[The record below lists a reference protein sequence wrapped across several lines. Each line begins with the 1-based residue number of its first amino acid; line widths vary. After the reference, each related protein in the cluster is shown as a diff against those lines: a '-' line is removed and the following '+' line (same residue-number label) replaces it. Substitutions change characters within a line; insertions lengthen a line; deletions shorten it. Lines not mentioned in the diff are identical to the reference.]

1 MSVYGGPEIVSNG
14 LVFGY
19 DMGNTKSWKGAP
31 VTNEAK
37 NVSNQI
43 DWVIGNLDQAVSRSE
58 IVPNESYYISS
69 SSLTGTS
76 FRIYFTNATL
86 VNGSTYTV
94 SYKYRIISGGP
105 LFFANDWCDT
115 GITRV
120 TTDLGGGVFYE
131 TATGTRATYDVTFRF
146 LDLQISNNTIVQI
159 WDLQLELGSFATPYS
174 STRVRSNTQAI
185 LDSTGL
191 NTVTATS
198 LTYNSNNTF
207 SFNGSTNHIIT
218 TNTGM
223 SHGTDNFSYSCWVKF
238 AGLPGLGTIFENGF
252 YYAGILI
259 RFQTNIIA
267 IYAQYSTTSY
277 VNSFS
282 FTPTIGQWY
291 NLVITRVG
299 NNLLLYS
306 NGILQ
311 STITFGTSIN
321 VVPSNNLMYIGMSQH
336 AAGQCF
342 QGEIAHASVYSK
354 ALTSSEISQN
364 FNALRSRFGV

>member
-1 MSVYGGPEIVSNG
+1 MGLNHSPKIVTDG
-14 LVFGY
+14 LVFAY
-19 DMGNTKSWKGAP
+19 DMGNINKSWKGP
-31 VTNEAK
+31 PITNQAK

-131 TATGTRATYDVTFRF
+131 TATGTRATYDVTYRF
-146 LDLQISNNTIVQI
+146 LDLQISNNTVVQI

-185 LDSTGL
+185 LDLTRL
-191 NTVTATS
+191 NTITTTS

-207 SFNGSTNHIIT
+207 RFA
-218 TNTGM
+218 
-223 SHGTDNFSYSCWVKF
+223 GTDSIATTYVPINT
-238 AGLPGLGTIFENGF
+238 AGSVSVWFKINAHKDYNTIFDNALGANDWEF
-252 YYAGILI
+252 WV
-259 RFQTNIIA
+259 
-267 IYAQYSTTSY
+267 YSTGAARFRSTADNGDYILDSDVLLTGIY
-277 VNSFS
+277 
-282 FTPTIGQWY
+282 Y
-291 NLVITRVG
+291 NFVITWSSTEAI
-299 NNLLLYS
+299 LYK
-306 NGILQ
+306 NGV
-311 STITFGTSIN
+311 F
-321 VVPSNNLMYIGMSQH
+321 MSQDITVGTKVTPGVMYFGGGN
-336 AAGQCF
+336 AGNTKLD
-342 QGEIAHASVYSK
+342 GELPCAFAYNRV
-354 ALTSSEISQN
+354 LSSAEVKQN
-364 FNALRSRFGV
+364 FNALRGRFGI